1 MSQYSVL
8 EWSRCVNLHD
18 SIPAPEQVKKNHA
31 NYPLILTI
39 EGIDGNG
46 GSQLAIDGLMF
57 SITLYHSRS
66 NSFYGR
72 TYVFNDDLSVFYY
85 SKIIDEEA
93 MGVVE
98 IIRLDPNNP
107 VKRMLFGWAKIYC
120 YNERDNEL
128 APIYSGSSRA
138 LLLGQPQSLQGQV
151 SGIRYSVR
159 RYEDLAAIFSIVPP
173 DTFCGSQE
181 TVPGVKGKRI
191 QKNQRIVLE
200 KTGNMTIEGIEIKQG
215 LEIEQKVLAFAEKYQ
230 KEKFQSLAPKRPGII
245 ERRILVGTHNTWTYI
260 GNNGPESV
268 AVLRPEDTRLVSSSI
283 LSIKDTFDD
292 EMVAVVFE
300 LQYILLIPKK
310 IGESDEQITINIAWA
325 PHVGEKEGR
334 YEVGMLSGPGRS
346 ISGKMLWDISI
357 DLEIEFNI
365 TMSGFAHRPMDSV
378 IVEAP
383 PDMSHLVRE
392 NERKLMI
399 ERQRMQ
405 DELNRMKNELDRERR
420 RPKEAS
426 LMIPVP
432 QPAQPEVVRKMA
444 ESSSQTFNV
453 ELPKLDPEPPV
464 QPAYRNPPD
473 YSYLDALQPSQ
484 PTDAI
489 GKISTE
495 TLPKNISR
503 ADKARL
509 VRSGVRGLLEND
521 YQYSQYSPR
530 LDIEASDPLKSANF
544 IIHFLAYRQLNQ
556 KKRLPEKVCFGL
568 RFYNFPHQ
576 IHEPAFIKISDPG
589 VPWLIEKLSGSPEMV
604 IRYEIEVCLWDV
616 VDFAR
621 YLMKKSLTVE
631 VWDTQSH
638 MILGYIKIPLI
649 ELMRQGR
656 PNVSVTKEY
665 AVVEELGGEQFGS
678 IQVLLRNIGVASA
691 NKSQPSQNPLKIQS
705 GQSKHKSRIR
715 AKPLVLSASDPPLPM
730 GNDENRKRL
739 RVLEFKKSMKK
750 PGDELWE
757 QEKMLSEIAMVR
769 DSLKPIVIKQTLREY
784 LSNAEK
790 LFVRAGQAIV
800 FQFSIHNP
808 HDFEECFTFNISDE
822 ELSIIKSPNEWQWW
836 ASNLNFDKPIDYESI
851 SEDNSLVLRSGET
864 LPVLFKY
871 RSWSPS
877 KKLISIWVNQSQGSP
892 LCALEL
898 EIVPEA
904 CPVDRVFHFYEC
916 ESRTVRLRLPPLYT
930 TEVASKPIVF
940 CSLAR
945 TVINWEAENEI
956 SVEVKVPEAPMC
968 QVFNI
973 VAFENHYC
981 QEIRANWEVRLH
993 SLVGMDVS
1001 VNMGQNT
1008 AIRITCPGDEA
1019 RTVTLFSSSPETVFF
1034 PPPHN
1039 KPFTLMPRTV
1049 NNLPVIVRSDSLLP
1063 QTVRV
1068 HCVDVFHKI
1077 LVHAWVFKI
1086 QTTGHNITQQFDL
1099 KCPMNVMTEKKV
1111 AFVNRSQT
1119 FAIFHF
1125 RSSDSRI
1132 LEIRENR
1139 VALEGGAK
1147 GYLGILI
1154 KPPPVPSVAE
1164 VSVFV
1169 NDSDESIF
1177 ESMFFKIDFCV

>member
-1 MSQYSVL
+1 MNYSIL

-18 SIPAPEQVKKNHA
+18 SIPPPEAVKMGRTSDPFA
-31 NYPLILTI
+31 LII
-39 EGIDGNG
+39 EGVETNG
-46 GSQLAIDGLMF
+46 GSPTPIDDLMF
-57 SITLYHSRS
+57 SITLYHTRTQ
-66 NSFYGR
+66 SFYGR
-72 TYVFNDDLSVFYY
+72 TYVFNGDLAVFYH
-85 SKIIDEEA
+85 SKVTDEEA
-93 MGVVE
+93 LAVVE
-98 IIRLDPNNP
+98 IIKLDPNNP
-107 VKRMLFGWAKIYC
+107 VKKNLLGWAKVFC
-120 YNERDNEL
+120 YNERPSEK
-128 APIYSGSSRA
+128 APIFLGSSRS
-138 LLLGQPQSLQGQV
+138 LLLGQQPTALGQGTALV
-151 SGIRYSVR
+151 YTVR
-159 RYEDLAAIFSIVPP
+159 FYPELAAIYSIVPP
-173 DTFCGSQE
+173 DTFFGSQE
-181 TVPGVKGKRI
+181 ILPGVKGKKI
-191 QKNQRIVLE
+191 QINQKILME
-200 KTGNMTIEGIEIKQG
+200 KTGNMTIEGIEIHQG

-230 KEKFQSLAPKRPGII
+230 KEKFFNTNPKRPNIL

-283 LSIKDTFDD
+283 ISVKDTFED

-310 IGESDEQITINIAWA
+310 MGESDEQITINVSWA
-325 PHVGEKEGR
+325 PHVGDKEGR
-334 YEVGMLSGPGRS
+334 YEVGMISGPGRS

-357 DLEIEFNI
+357 DLEIEFSLS
-365 TMSGFAHRPMDSV
+365 MSGFAHRPSNNE

-383 PDMSHLVRE
+383 PDMSKLLRE
-392 NERKLMI
+392 NDRKLMI

-405 DELNRMKNELDRERR
+405 DEMNRLKDELIRERN
-420 RPKEAS
+420 RPKDAP
-426 LMIPVP
+426 MIIPVP
-432 QPAQPEVVRKMA
+432 QPEIPSPKKQVV
-444 ESSSQTFNV
+444 ESSSQTHFF
-453 ELPKLDPEPPV
+453 EPPKIDPEPPV
-464 QPAYRNPPD
+464 LPAYQNPPD
-473 YSYLDALQPSQ
+473 YSYLDALQPSM
-484 PTDAI
+484 PTDAV
-489 GKISTE
+489 GKISAE
-495 TLPKNISR
+495 PLPKNISR

-509 VRSGVRGLLEND
+509 VRSGVRGLLENN
-521 YQYSQYSPR
+521 YLYSQYSPR
-530 LDIEASDPLKSANF
+530 LDVEASDPLKASNF
-544 IIHFLAYRQLNQ
+544 TIHFLAYRQMGG
-556 KKRLPEKVCFGL
+556 KKRLPEKICFGL

-576 IHEPAFIKISDPG
+576 IHEPAFIKIADVG
-589 VPWLIEKLSGSPEMV
+589 VPWMIEKLAGSPEMV
-604 IRYEIEVCLWDV
+604 IRYEIETCIWDV
-616 VDFAR
+616 VDFAK
-621 YLMKKSLTVE
+621 YLMKKFLTIE

-665 AVVEELGGEQFGS
+665 PVVEEIGGDQFGS
-678 IQVLLRNIGVASA
+678 IQILLRNVGILSTS
-691 NKSQPSQNPLKIQS
+691 KLQPSQNPLKIQS
-705 GQSKHKSRIR
+705 GQARHKSRIR
-715 AKPLVLSASDPPLPM
+715 AKPLVLSSSDPPLPM

-750 PGDELWE
+750 PGDEFWE

-769 DSLKPIVIKQTLREY
+769 ESLKPIVIKQALREY
-784 LSNAEK
+784 MSNAEK
-790 LFVRAGQAIV
+790 LFVRPGQAIV

-808 HDFEECFTFNISDE
+808 HAFEECFTFNISDE
-822 ELSIIKSPNEWQWW
+822 DLQLIKGPNEWLWW
-836 ASNLNFDKPIDYESI
+836 ANNLNFDKPIDYESI

-871 RSWSPS
+871 HSWNPT

-898 EIVPEA
+898 EVVPES

-916 ESRTVRLRLPPLYT
+916 ENRTVRLHLPPLFT
-930 TEVASKPIVF
+930 SSVSSKPVIF
-940 CSLAR
+940 CSLAK

-956 SVEVKVPEAPMC
+956 SVEIKVPEAPKC
-968 QVFNI
+968 QVFYI

-981 QEIRANWEVRLH
+981 QEITANWEVRLH

-1008 AIRITCPGDEA
+1008 SIRITCPGDEA
-1019 RTVTLFSSSPETVFF
+1019 RTVTLFSSFPEVVFF

-1063 QTVRV
+1063 QSVRV
-1068 HCVDVFHKI
+1068 HCVDVFHKV

-1086 QTTGHNITQQFDL
+1086 QTTGQNVTQQFDL

-1125 RSSDSRI
+1125 RSSNVRI
-1132 LEIRENR
+1132 LEIRENKI
-1139 VALEGGAK
+1139 ALEGGAK

-1154 KPPPVPSVAE
+1154 KPPPVPSLAE
-1164 VSVFV
+1164 VSVFA
-1169 NDSDESIF
+1169 NDTEESIF
-1177 ESMFFKIDFCV
+1177 ESMMFKIDFCP